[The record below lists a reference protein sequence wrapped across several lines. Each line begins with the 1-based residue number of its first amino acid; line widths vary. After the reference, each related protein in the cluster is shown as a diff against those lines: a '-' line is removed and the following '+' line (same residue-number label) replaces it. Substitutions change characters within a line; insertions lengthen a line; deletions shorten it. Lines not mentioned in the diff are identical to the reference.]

1 MRTWHSDP
9 VHGGASVR
17 GLAARCRRTLKDS
30 LVSLL
35 TGPVELQPC
44 EPSAM
49 IGGLRKR
56 TKLGFGIKKKE
67 RDADSVSSQEG
78 DSTACLTKQ
87 KLCNAT
93 ANGFLGDI
101 DWQRYTSPELDAD
114 GYSLPPTWQ
123 PESRDPHSSSDS
135 DDESS
140 VPLHLNISIRP
151 PEDSPAATPTP
162 GQLWACVR
170 CLPPPPSALRIPEA
184 IDESE
189 PELPKAPLAR
199 EESGSSVASDCSHVA
214 TTTNPPLP
222 VAVAITETVHAY
234 FKAKFI
240 LQVTGEMIFSFPIEA
255 PTRLATC
262 SAPLT
267 FFLHHTQHIKH
278 PLLHS
283 RILHRVP
290 ELDDKAN
297 MAFQFDI
304 PALIEQLQELSRKEQ
319 AKNHF
324 NITALKYKVDNHEP
338 REAPII
344 LSPHWTYEQAGI
356 IQLTVKYRYNP
367 NAFETPS
374 DLHDVQF
381 VTHIEGDVTSVQA
394 TPPAVWHA
402 KQRQITWKLPE
413 LQNNNHV
420 TGMLIAK
427 CELKGKPGPP
437 RVMAV
442 RFSSDGASCSGVEV
456 NTGSH
461 SNFKLALV
469 KKSVHSGRYLADA
482 CNEEIDN
489 KDK

>member
-1 MRTWHSDP
+1 MTPGITKNSGSIEP
-9 VHGGASVR
+9 VNESCNTHHGLNHEEEDKWTVLESHDVER
-17 GLAARCRRTLKDS
+17 G
-30 LVSLL
+30 
-35 TGPVELQPC
+35 Q
-44 EPSAM
+44 
-49 IGGLRKR
+49 
-56 TKLGFGIKKKE
+56 
-67 RDADSVSSQEG
+67 
-78 DSTACLTKQ
+78 
-87 KLCNAT
+87 
-93 ANGFLGDI
+93 
-101 DWQRYTSPELDAD
+101 ELDAD
-114 GYSLPPTWQ
+114 KAVELSFDSFSVIHLEHDALGGVKTKTTEGKDTHHPSPSFSL
-123 PESRDPHSSSDS
+123 H
-135 DDESS
+135 
-140 VPLHLNISIRP
+140 
-151 PEDSPAATPTP
+151 EDVTDMKEM
-162 GQLWACVR
+162 
-170 CLPPPPSALRIPEA
+170 EA